1 LGRPSSQGSK
11 KAPPQIIDA
20 YKPDEVRDMKKLYQ
34 SLLIV
39 SLLALSAPAGRVTS
53 ADPVRQADS
62 NGVRDC
68 LFIPG
73 VSVPATIPPVNPPP
87 PTPFPTP
94 TPLPPTAVDADT
106 TAVQLR
112 VFQGLWNAVNDH
124 YVYTDFRGHDWNA
137 IGAKYQAM
145 VQQGLSNDEFY
156 AAMQAMISELGDEH
170 SYFQS
175 PAEIAAETARLQKG
189 NDFVGIGALFNPV
202 AGGDRAAVIVV
213 FPDSPAADAGLRPHD
228 VLLAVN
234 GGPIRDA
241 EGSSLTRGPAG
252 TSVTLTIQRPGE
264 PPHDVTLTRRE
275 VTGSLPI
282 DTCVFPGTRI
292 GYILFP
298 TLLDKTIADQTREAL
313 REMTANGPLD
323 GLILDN
329 RVNGGG
335 LGSVAQDIMSL
346 FVSGLQGYYISRDGQ
361 QPLDLQPED
370 IGGSQTVPLVVLV
383 SRDTVSY
390 GEIVSGVLRVAG
402 RAVVVGEPTL
412 GNVEQLWSYDFEDGS
427 RAWIASA
434 TFEPLGQANGIWE
447 ETGIIPDVNVPGQWD
462 EFTEAND
469 PGIAKALDLLMQN

>member
-1 LGRPSSQGSK
+1 
-11 KAPPQIIDA
+11 
-20 YKPDEVRDMKKLYQ
+20 
-34 SLLIV
+34 LL
-39 SLLALSAPAGRVTS
+39 
-53 ADPVRQADS
+53 
-62 NGVRDC
+62 
-68 LFIPG
+68 
-73 VSVPATIPPVNPPP
+73 
-87 PTPFPTP
+87 
-94 TPLPPTAVDADT
+94 
-106 TAVQLR
+106 
-112 VFQGLWNAVNDH
+112 
-124 YVYTDFRGHDWNA
+124 
-137 IGAKYQAM
+137 K
-145 VQQGLSNDEFY
+145 
-156 AAMQAMISELGDEH
+156 
-170 SYFQS
+170 
-175 PAEIAAETARLQKG
+175 
-189 NDFVGIGALFNPV
+189 
-202 AGGDRAAVIVV
+202 
-213 FPDSPAADAGLRPHD
+213 
-228 VLLAVN
+228 VN

-264 PPHDVTLTRRE
+264 PPHDVTVTRRE

-282 DTCVFPGTRI
+282 DTCMFPGTRI

-298 TLLDKTIADQTREAL
+298 TLLDNTIADQTREAL
-313 REMTANGPLD
+313 RQMTANGPLD

-346 FVSGLQGYYISRDGQ
+346 FASGLQGYYISRDGQ

-370 IGGSQTVPLVVLV
+370 IGGSQTVTLVVLV
-383 SRDTVSY
+383 GRDTVSY

-447 ETGIIPDVNVPGQWD
+447 ETGIIPDVAVLGQWD

>member
-1 LGRPSSQGSK
+1 
-11 KAPPQIIDA
+11 
-20 YKPDEVRDMKKLYQ
+20 MKRLLPL
-34 SLLIV
+34 SLILVMIV
-39 SLLALSAPAGRVTS
+39 MSVPAGRVDS
-53 ADPVRQADS
+53 AQQTGS
-62 NGVRDC
+62 TGVRDC
-68 LFIPG
+68 LFVPG
-73 VSVPATIPPVNPPP
+73 VSAPAAVPPVNPPL

-94 TPLPPTAVDADT
+94 TPPPATAVDAQT
-106 TAVQLR
+106 TALQLR

-124 YVYTDFRGHDWNA
+124 YVYTDFRGHDWQA
-137 IGAKYQAM
+137 IGDRYRAM
-145 VQQGLSNDEFY
+145 IEQGLSNDEFY

-175 PAEIAAETARLQKG
+175 PAEIAAETARLTKG
-189 NDFVGIGALFNPV
+189 ADFVGVGALFNPT
-202 AGGDRAAVIVV
+202 AGLDHAAVIVV
-213 FPDSPAADAGLRPHD
+213 FPDSPAAEAGLRPHD
-228 VLLAVN
+228 VLLNVN

-241 EGSSLTRGPAG
+241 QGSSLTRGPAG

-264 PPHDVTLTRRE
+264 PPHDVTMTRRE
-275 VTGSLPI
+275 VTGALPI
-282 DTCVFPGTRI
+282 DHCMFPSTRI
-292 GYILFP
+292 GYILLP
-298 TLLDKTIADQTREAL
+298 TLLDNTISDQTREAL
-313 REMTANGPLD
+313 RQMTADGPLD

-329 RVNGGG
+329 RMNGGG

-346 FVSGLQGYYISRDGQ
+346 FASGLQGYYISRDGQ
-361 QPLDLQPED
+361 DPLNLEPED

-383 SRDTVSY
+383 SRYTVSY

-402 RAVVVGEPTL
+402 RATVVGEPTL

-447 ETGIIPDVNVPGQWD
+447 ETGIIPDVTVPGQWD